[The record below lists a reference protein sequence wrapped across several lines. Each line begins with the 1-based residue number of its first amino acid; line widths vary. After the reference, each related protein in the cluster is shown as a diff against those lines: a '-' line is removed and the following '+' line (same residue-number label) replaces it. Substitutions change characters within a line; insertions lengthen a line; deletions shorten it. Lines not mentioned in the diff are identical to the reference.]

1 MPAHLYFTFV
11 FLLGF
16 VASANA
22 QGDPAEIPAR
32 YDLARMSLEDGE
44 VYYAEQQ
51 FLKILKID
59 PKHAPTHLIL
69 GRLYH
74 HQKRNANAYRHFK
87 TYLDISPEAPDKA
100 TVRALL
106 NTLAESLKAS
116 GKGWVVIDPSKPWRP
131 SVPPQPDELGFISI
145 QGGTFLMG
153 ATFENE
159 KPIRLVTV
167 SDFELLNHEV
177 TNTEYF
183 AFTRAT
189 GHPSPEHWRED
200 WFWMSEFGT
209 HPVVNITYYD
219 AEAYC
224 QWLDARLPTEAEWEY
239 ACRAGRTQAK
249 YPWGDDP
256 PDEQKANYGRIFKM
270 PYPTRAVKSHPP
282 NAYGLYDMAGNVWEW
297 CADWYDPNY
306 YKNAPSDNPKGP
318 DKGFDYQHTRRGGQ
332 WQSSPHSLRCARRY
346 GGEPSAQDNGSMAY
360 FGFRC
365 AR

>member
-1 MPAHLYFTFV
+1 MNSVLYPSRAGP
-11 FLLGF
+11 FLW
-16 VASANA
+16 A
-22 QGDPAEIPAR
+22 
-32 YDLARMSLEDGE
+32 
-44 VYYAEQQ
+44 
-51 FLKILKID
+51 
-59 PKHAPTHLIL
+59 
-69 GRLYH
+69 
-74 HQKRNANAYRHFK
+74 
-87 TYLDISPEAPDKA
+87 
-100 TVRALL
+100 ALL
-106 NTLAESLKAS
+106 KTK
-116 GKGWVVIDPSKPWRP
+116 
-131 SVPPQPDELGFISI
+131 
-145 QGGTFLMG
+145 
-153 ATFENE
+153 

-177 TNTEYF
+177 TNAEYF
-183 AFTRAT
+183 AFTKAT

-239 ACRAGRTQAK
+239 ACRAGRTQSK

-256 PDEQKANYGRIFKM
+256 PDEQKANYGRIFKT

-297 CADWYDPNY
+297 CADWYDPDY
-306 YKNAPSDNPKGP
+306 YKNAPTDNPKGP